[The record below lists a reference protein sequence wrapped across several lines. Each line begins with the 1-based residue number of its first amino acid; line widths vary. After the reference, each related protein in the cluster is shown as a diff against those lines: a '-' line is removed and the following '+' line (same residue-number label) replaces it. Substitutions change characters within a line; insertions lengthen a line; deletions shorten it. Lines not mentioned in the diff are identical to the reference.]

1 MRRFYMAFPIRDA
14 VRLELSWTHYRIL
27 IRIENI
33 NAREWYQQEALSQN
47 WSARALERQIGTLY
61 YERLL
66 ASKDKALVEK
76 EVNDKT
82 QPQAETT
89 KECLRDPYIL
99 DFLNLEDKTYQESD
113 LEQAMITSG
122 CSLLRHRK

>member
-1 MRRFYMAFPIRDA
+1 M
-14 VRLELSWTHYRIL
+14 RLELSWTHYRIL

-47 WSARALERQIGTLY
+47 WSARALDRQIGALY

-122 CSLLRHRK
+122 CNLLRHRK